1 MNKNFFILIILILGY
16 IATAQAQDDGKITIR
31 GTIIDSRTNEAV
43 AFANLGLLGT
53 VAGVASDM
61 DGYFELTIPDK
72 YSTHVIRVSAVGY
85 ATFQMKV
92 YEAKDKENFVIKLN
106 PVTYGIGEVD
116 VYGQLLVYKK
126 MLQNV
131 VNRIGKNYISQPYN
145 YEGYFKYRTER
156 DGVEKMKEAII
167 TIYDAQGYVREDV
180 AAAFNDISYTF
191 QEVRRSEPAKS
202 VLDGLTYL
210 DDILT
215 ADIVRHTR
223 NVLDIA
229 NSRDYKLKSKGKM
242 VYEGDSVQIIA
253 YEVPNPTL
261 STTGDASVQKY
272 TGEIYINLKDQAV
285 LKNVSNIVSRDFT
298 TLGRNL
304 LPVDETPKKEVNMTI
319 TTTYKKVKASYF
331 LSGVN
336 IRYNFQENGS
346 DVKGDLEYITTR
358 VNVKAPKIIEGRTY
372 YEDVPVNENFW
383 NRYSVYF
390 EGEE

>member
-1 MNKNFFILIILILGY
+1 MNKNFFSLIILILGY
-16 IATAQAQDDGKITIR
+16 IATAQAQEDGKITIR

-61 DGYFELTIPDK
+61 DGHFELTVPDK

-85 ATFQMKV
+85 ATYQMKV
-92 YEAKDKENFVIKLN
+92 YEAKDKQDLVIKLN

-131 VNRIGKNYISQPYN
+131 VNQIGKNYISRPYN
-145 YEGYFKYRTER
+145 YEGYFKYKTER
-156 DGVEKMKEAII
+156 DGMAKTREAIVM
-167 TIYDAQGYVREDV
+167 IYDARGYVREDV
-180 AAAFNDISYTF
+180 AAAFKDVNYSF
-191 QEVRRSEPAKS
+191 NEVRRSEAARS

-215 ADIVRHTR
+215 ADIVRNTR
-223 NVLDIA
+223 NVLDIT

-242 VYEGDSVQIIA
+242 IYEGDSVQVIA
-253 YEVPNPTL
+253 YEVPKPTI
-261 STTGDASVQKY
+261 STSGDASVQKY
-272 TGEIYINLKDQAV
+272 SGEIYINLKDQAV
-285 LKNVSNIVSRDFT
+285 LKNVIHVVSKDFT
-298 TLGRNL
+298 SLGRNL
-304 LPVDETPKKEVNMTI
+304 LPIDEAPKKDVNMTI
-319 TTTYKKVKASYF
+319 TTTYKKVKTIYF

-336 IRYNFQENGS
+336 ISYAYQENGS
-346 DVKGDLEYITTR
+346 AVKGEMEYITTK
-358 VNVKAPKIIEGRTY
+358 VNTKTPKIIEGRTY
-372 YEDVPVNENFW
+372 YENLPVNENFW